1 MNKTILKV
9 CSMLTIVMMCF
20 SASAADIFKGTRYQ
34 GIGKIKG
41 QPIDAWVNMTI
52 DDGDLE
58 FNMANSFEFAA
69 EYTSTGQGQTGTMT
83 VKMPGSGTVPL
94 KTTDGGA
101 TLTGSFTRLDQKIE
115 LWLLRI
121 PMQLTASTLPTAE
134 LDEIVGSSDG
144 YTAFVT
150 VALPNGQEMC
160 ATSEFTLSQ
169 GDHSFKMICDS
180 PAVQKIFGTMHGS
193 YKVDGNNLV
202 LTDSTGKTAQGAIC
216 DDGNYI
222 KIPMG
227 SAQGTTLNLV
237 LIR

>member
-1 MNKTILKV
+1 MMKKNLKV
-9 CSMLTIVMMCF
+9 FFMLTVAMVCF
-20 SASAADIFKGTRYQ
+20 SASAADIFKGARYQ

-41 QPIDAWVNMTI
+41 QPIDAWVNMTV

-69 EYTSTGQGQTGTMT
+69 EYTVTGQGQTGTMS

-101 TLTGSFTRLDQKIE
+101 TLTGKFTRLGQQID

-121 PMQLTASTLPTAE
+121 PSQLTPSTLPSAK
-134 LDEIVGSSDG
+134 LDEIVGGSDG

-160 ATSEFTLSQ
+160 ATSEFYLSSA
-169 GDHSFKMICDS
+169 DHSFKMICDS
-180 PAVQKIFGTMHGS
+180 PAVQKIFGTMYGS
-193 YKVDGNNLV
+193 FKVDGNNLV
-202 LTDSTGKTAQGAIC
+202 LTDSTGTTAQGAIC

-227 SAQGTTLNLV
+227 SAQGITLNLI

>member
-1 MNKTILKV
+1 MRKSVVKIYLL
-9 CSMLTIVMMCF
+9 MGLLLTCLNM
-20 SASAADIFKGTRYQ
+20 SAADIFKGTRYQ

-69 EYTSTGQGQTGTMT
+69 EYTATGQGNTATMT

-101 TLTGSFTRLDQKIE
+101 TLTGKFVRLDQQID

-121 PMQLTASTLPTAE
+121 PTKLTASTLPAE
-134 LDEIVGSSDG
+134 KLDEIVGSSDG

-150 VALPNGQEMC
+150 IALPNGQEMC
-160 ATSEFTLSQ
+160 ATSDFTLSSA
-169 GDHSFKMICDS
+169 DHSFQMTCDS
-180 PAVQKIFGTMHGS
+180 PAVQKIFDRMQGS
-193 YKVDGNNLV
+193 YKVEGHNLL
-202 LTDSTGKTAQGAIC
+202 LTDSSGKTSEGEIC

-222 KIPMG
+222 KVPMG
-227 SAQGTTLNLV
+227 SAQGITLNLI

>member
-1 MNKTILKV
+1 
-9 CSMLTIVMMCF
+9 MLMVVMTCLNM
-20 SASAADIFKGTRYQ
+20 SAADIFKGCHYQ

-41 QPIDAWVNMTI
+41 QPIDAWVNMVV

-69 EYTSTGQGQTGTMT
+69 EYTATGQGDNATMN

-94 KTTDGGA
+94 KTTDGGS
-101 TLTGSFTRLDQKIE
+101 TLTGKFTRLDQQID

-121 PMQLTASTLPTAE
+121 PAKLTASTLPSAQ
-134 LDEIVGSSDG
+134 LDEIVGSADG

-150 VALPNGQEMC
+150 VALPSGQQMC
-160 ATSEFTLSQ
+160 ATSEFTLSAA
-169 GDHSFKMICDS
+169 DHSFRMICDS
-180 PAVQKIFGTMHGS
+180 PAVQKIFGTMQGS
-193 YKVDGNNLV
+193 YKVDGSNLI
-202 LTDSTGKTAQGAIC
+202 LTDSTGKTVSGEIC

-222 KIPMG
+222 TLPMG
-227 SAQGTTLNLV
+227 SAQGITLKLV